1 MFQRIILSDSLGR
14 ALMSN
19 NDKILSFWKKV
30 QNTSKLQGGK
40 NMSKYFL
47 AGVANAEIFDGENNL
62 FATAKALTDSSISI
76 GVNSEEVRGGEGAA
90 LRGKYFH
97 SSSFGLRM
105 TSAMFEMEYIA
116 ANVGA
121 KIVTGGDA
129 LVYKDVKSDPTGK
142 ITLPTTAVPL
152 TGNTVYAYASVKG
165 ADKFDTYVVASDNSI
180 TVSGS
185 SADYCV
191 KYFENNI
198 SARAIKINTNF
209 VPDTLYVVLT
219 ASLFAG
225 DAKAGSGT
233 KVGSVVIKV
242 PRFQL
247 NGSQEISMTMTGA
260 SNTAFEGSAL
270 AVEEDGCDGKAYYAE
285 ILEIL
290 FNARWYDNVRSIQI
304 EDSDVSVSLAKLGS
318 NKSLNMGLDVYAIY
332 ANALPKKISN
342 DIISA
347 GEGSVKVEERSK
359 LVFSKVDGGSDLAID
374 ANTGDITG
382 TVASEGSYT
391 FRVVAM
397 KGTKPLGLDATM
409 LLTVTA

>member
-1 MFQRIILSDSLGR
+1 
-14 ALMSN
+14 
-19 NDKILSFWKKV
+19 
-30 QNTSKLQGGK
+30 
-40 NMSKYFL
+40 MSKYFL

-97 SSSFGLRM
+97 SSSFGLKM

-129 LVYKDVKSDPTGK
+129 LVYKEVKSDGAGK

-165 ADKFDTYVVASDNSI
+165 VDKFDTYVVSSDNSI

-304 EDSDVSVSLAKLGS
+304 EDSDATVSAGALNGA
-318 NKSLNMGLDVYAIY
+318 LNMGLDVYAIY
-332 ANALPKKISN
+332 TNALPKKISN

-347 GEGSVKVEERSK
+347 GEGSIEIGEKSR
-359 LVFSKVDGGSDLAID
+359 LVFSKVSGAEDLSID

-382 TVASEGSYT
+382 TPSQGSYT

-397 KGTKPLGLDATM
+397 QNSQPIGLDATM

>member
-1 MFQRIILSDSLGR
+1 
-14 ALMSN
+14 
-19 NDKILSFWKKV
+19 
-30 QNTSKLQGGK
+30 
-40 NMSKYFL
+40 MSKYFL

-62 FATAKALTDSSISI
+62 FATAKALTDSSITI

-129 LVYKDVKSDPTGK
+129 LVYKEVKSDGTGK

-165 ADKFDTYVVASDNSI
+165 ADKFDTYVVSSDNSI

-304 EDSDVSVSLAKLGS
+304 EDSDVTVKAGAV
-318 NKSLNMGLDVYAIY
+318 NMGLDVYAIY

-347 GEGSVKVEERSK
+347 GEGSVETEKKSK
-359 LVFSKVDGGSDLAID
+359 LVFSKVSGAEGLSID
-374 ANTGDITG
+374 SNTGDITG
-382 TVASEGSYT
+382 TAAQGSYT
-391 FRVVAM
+391 FRVAAM
-397 KGTKPLGLDATM
+397 QNGQPLGLDATM

>member
-1 MFQRIILSDSLGR
+1 MDLKDNYKEKILNRLLDLFENRKVFKTLDFSKNNIYIDYKDKLLAYYHKEKYRYLPYFSSELDILTRNKLIFIKYDKDEEIERIYLNLNNIDSCYEFVSRTNKVKLYNELILLVNKYLSNSNNKVVKSYLNDCLITLNNRVSYTDKFKNSEDLILILKGIKGIIENKNEILIRNFSVKIFSDS
-14 ALMSN
+14 
-19 NDKILSFWKKV
+19 
-30 QNTSKLQGGK
+30 
-40 NMSKYFL
+40 
-47 AGVANAEIFDGENNL
+47 
-62 FATAKALTDSSISI
+62 
-76 GVNSEEVRGGEGAA
+76 
-90 LRGKYFH
+90 
-97 SSSFGLRM
+97 
-105 TSAMFEMEYIA
+105 
-116 ANVGA
+116 
-121 KIVTGGDA
+121 
-129 LVYKDVKSDPTGK
+129 
-142 ITLPTTAVPL
+142 
-152 TGNTVYAYASVKG
+152 
-165 ADKFDTYVVASDNSI
+165 
-180 TVSGS
+180 
-185 SADYCV
+185 

-270 AVEEDGCDGKAYYAE
+270 AVEEDGCEGKAYYAE

-304 EDSDVSVSLAKLGS
+304 EDSDVTVKAGAV
-318 NKSLNMGLDVYAIY
+318 NMGLDVYAIY

-347 GEGSVKVEERSK
+347 GEGSVEAGQSSK
-359 LVFSKVDGGSDLAID
+359 LVFSKVGDTGSLSID
-374 ANTGDITG
+374 SSTGDITG
-382 TVASEGSYT
+382 TATQGTYT
-391 FRVVAM
+391 FRVAAM
-397 KGTKPLGLDATM
+397 KGETPLGLDATM

>member
-1 MFQRIILSDSLGR
+1 
-14 ALMSN
+14 
-19 NDKILSFWKKV
+19 
-30 QNTSKLQGGK
+30 
-40 NMSKYFL
+40 MSKYFL

-62 FATAKALTDSSISI
+62 FATAKALTDSSITI

-129 LVYKDVKSDPTGK
+129 LVYKDVKSDVNGK

-165 ADKFDTYVVASDNSI
+165 ADKFDTYEVSSGNTIV
-180 TVSGS
+180 VSGS

-304 EDSDVSVSLAKLGS
+304 EDSDVTVKAGAV
-318 NKSLNMGLDVYAIY
+318 NVGLDVYAIY

-347 GEGSVKVEERSK
+347 GEGSVEVEERSK
-359 LVFSKVDGGSDLAID
+359 LVFSKVGDTKTLSID
-374 ANTGDITG
+374 SGTGDISG
-382 TVASEGSYT
+382 TATQGTYT
-391 FRVVAM
+391 FRVAAM
-397 KGTKPLGLDATM
+397 KGETPLGLDATM

>member
-1 MFQRIILSDSLGR
+1 MFQRIILSDSLGM

-19 NDKILSFWKKV
+19 DDKILSFWKKI

-76 GVNSEEVRGGEGAA
+76 GVNAEEVRGGEGAA

-97 SSSFGLRM
+97 SSSFGLKM

-129 LVYKDVKSDPTGK
+129 LVYKEVKSDSTGK

-152 TGNTVYAYASVKG
+152 TGNVTYAYASVKG
-165 ADKFDTYVVASDNSI
+165 ADKFDTYVVSSDNTI

-304 EDSDVSVSLAKLGS
+304 EDNDVAIKAGAI
-318 NKSLNMGLDVYAIY
+318 NMGLDVYAIY

-347 GEGSVKVEERSK
+347 GEGSVETEKKSK
-359 LVFSKVDGGSDLAID
+359 LVFSKVSGAEDLSID

-382 TVASEGSYT
+382 TASQGSYT
-391 FRVVAM
+391 FRVAAM
-397 KGTKPLGLDATM
+397 QNDQPLGLDATM

>member
-1 MFQRIILSDSLGR
+1 MFQRIILSDSLGM

-19 NDKILSFWKKV
+19 DDKILSFWKKI

-76 GVNSEEVRGGEGAA
+76 GVNAEEVRGGEGAA

-97 SSSFGLRM
+97 SSSFGLKM

-129 LVYKDVKSDPTGK
+129 LVYKEVKSDSTGK

-152 TGNTVYAYASVKG
+152 TGNVTYAYASVKG
-165 ADKFDTYVVASDNSI
+165 ADKFDTYVVSSDNTI

-304 EDSDVSVSLAKLGS
+304 EDNDVAIKAGAI
-318 NKSLNMGLDVYAIY
+318 NMGLDVYAIY

-347 GEGSVKVEERSK
+347 GEGSVETEKKSK
-359 LVFSKVDGGSDLAID
+359 LVFSKVSGAEDLSID

-382 TVASEGSYT
+382 TASQGSYT
-391 FRVVAM
+391 FRVAAM
-397 KGTKPLGLDATM
+397 QNDQPLDLDATM

>member
-1 MFQRIILSDSLGR
+1 MDLKD
-14 ALMSN
+14 N
-19 NDKILSFWKKV
+19 YKEKILNRLLDLFENRKV
-30 QNTSKLQGGK
+30 FKTLDFSK
-40 NMSKYFL
+40 
-47 AGVANAEIFDGENNL
+47 NN
-62 FATAKALTDSSISI
+62 I
-76 GVNSEEVRGGEGAA
+76 
-90 LRGKYFH
+90 
-97 SSSFGLRM
+97 
-105 TSAMFEMEYIA
+105 YI
-116 ANVGA
+116 
-121 KIVTGGDA
+121 D
-129 LVYKDVKSDPTGK
+129 YKDKLLAYYHKEKYRYLPYFSNELDILTRNKLIFIKYDQDEEIERIYLNLNNIDSCYEFVSRTNKVKLYNELILLVNKYLSNSTNKVIKSYLNDCL
-142 ITLPTTAVPL
+142 ITLNNRVS
-152 TGNTVYAYASVKG
+152 Y
-165 ADKFDTYVVASDNSI
+165 ADKFKNSEDLILILKGIKGIIENKNEILIRNFSVKIFSDS
-180 TVSGS
+180 
-185 SADYCV
+185 

-270 AVEEDGCDGKAYYAE
+270 AVEEDGCNGKAYYAE

-304 EDSDVSVSLAKLGS
+304 EDSDVTVKAGAV
-318 NKSLNMGLDVYAIY
+318 NMGLDVYAIY

-347 GEGSVKVEERSK
+347 GEGSVEVRERSK
-359 LVFSKVDGGSDLAID
+359 LVFSKVGDTGSLSID
-374 ANTGDITG
+374 SSTGNITG
-382 TVASEGSYT
+382 TATQGTYT
-391 FRVVAM
+391 FRVAAM
-397 KGTKPLGLDATM
+397 KGETPLGLDATM

>member
-62 FATAKALTDSSISI
+62 FATAKALTDSSITI

-129 LVYKDVKSDPTGK
+129 LVYKEVKSDSTGK

-165 ADKFDTYVVASDNSI
+165 ADKFDTYVVSSDNSI

-304 EDSDVSVSLAKLGS
+304 EDSDVTVKAGAV
-318 NKSLNMGLDVYAIY
+318 NMGLDVYAIY

-347 GEGSVKVEERSK
+347 GEGSVEVGERSK
-359 LVFSKVDGGSDLAID
+359 LVFSKVGDTGSLSID
-374 ANTGDITG
+374 SSTGDITG
-382 TVASEGSYT
+382 TATQGTYT
-391 FRVVAM
+391 FRVAAM
-397 KGTKPLGLDATM
+397 KGETPLGLDATM

>member
-1 MFQRIILSDSLGR
+1 
-14 ALMSN
+14 
-19 NDKILSFWKKV
+19 
-30 QNTSKLQGGK
+30 
-40 NMSKYFL
+40 MSKYFL

-62 FATAKALTDSSISI
+62 FATAKALTDSSITI

-97 SSSFGLRM
+97 SSSFGLKM

-121 KIVTGGDA
+121 KIVTGGDG
-129 LVYKDVKSDPTGK
+129 LVYKEVKSDDTGK

-165 ADKFDTYVVASDNSI
+165 ADKFDTYVVSSDNSI

-304 EDSDVSVSLAKLGS
+304 EDNDVTIKAGTV
-318 NKSLNMGLDVYAIY
+318 NMGLDVYAIY

-347 GEGSVKVEERSK
+347 GEGSIAVGEKSK
-359 LVFSKVDGGSDLAID
+359 LVFSKVNGAEGLSID

-382 TVASEGSYT
+382 TASQGSYT
-391 FRVVAM
+391 FRVAAM
-397 KGTKPLGLDATM
+397 QNGQPLGLDATM
-409 LLTVTA
+409 LLTVTD